1 MGPFKRGMILLGII
15 CIVIISVSAAS
26 APDSTPNQAAT
37 TGTGINVINKVWVGP
52 DPVNEAKSG
61 ETYIQTISDTQADTK
76 VGASCK
82 KDFYTITPS
91 AGPHGTITPSNRV
104 AVRRG
109 SSKTFLITPDRGFII
124 KDVLVD
130 GTSVG
135 PVTSYTFSEVQDDHR
150 ISATFE
156 KAFLTIIPDTGHHG
170 TISPSSPVTVP
181 RGGSQ
186 TFTITPDSGYA
197 IKDVLVDR
205 TSIGPVPSYTFT
217 DVQDNHKIKA
227 TFEKALF
234 TITPSAGSHG
244 QISPSVPV
252 TVPRGGSQIFSI
264 TSDPGYRIKDVVV
277 DGKSVGPVP
286 SYTFTNV
293 HDDHKI
299 KATFKQTKL
308 TFTITPSAGP
318 DGTITPPT
326 AVTVPYAGSQTFTI
340 TPYSGYVVDQV
351 LVNGGDV
358 GSITSYTF
366 TNVQADQTISATF
379 KQTIVTFT
387 ITSSA
392 GSNGA
397 IAPPGPVP
405 VPYAG
410 SQTFTITPES
420 GYVVDQV
427 LVNGENV
434 GSITSYTFTNVQADQ
449 TISATFKQTIVT
461 FTITS
466 SAGSNGAIAP
476 PGPVTVPYAGSQT
489 FTITPESGYVVDQVL
504 VNGEPVGSI
513 TSYTFTDVQTDQTI
527 SATFKP
533 GTINCFG
540 DRIDNGYDPTYTIY
554 VPFGDP
560 LLPQADRDAHVWQWN
575 SERCS
580 LAYAEVSPDYAH
592 PGTAD
597 YGMRIACEKAI
608 GDKFGYGYT
617 QIMQGGAYASPV
629 WGVNLPQGT
638 TISFWYKTIMT
649 GSSASYDGAQVEYY
663 PSSTIVPL
671 ATATTT
677 DWKFIELS
685 APAGGP
691 PLEVIFSV
699 AAGNGHT
706 SELWLSN
713 IYAECSATSISS
725 SASMSSVQS
734 RMVKST
740 MVQSTSEVSPLSW
753 TNVTGTEQA
762 PGTNTG

>member
-427 LVNGENV
+427 LVNGE
-434 GSITSYTFTNVQADQ
+434 
-449 TISATFKQTIVT
+449 
-461 FTITS
+461 
-466 SAGSNGAIAP
+466 
-476 PGPVTVPYAGSQT
+476 
-489 FTITPESGYVVDQVL
+489 
-504 VNGEPVGSI
+504 PVGSI